1 MEWTRP
7 FIGHLKPLCLYIMTR
22 MSKSKSQIWSWLKE
36 IIKLLFIA
44 FGCFISIT
52 HWNYKLPWIIPN
64 TPLIVSRLFGLFIM
78 GHRGS
83 DSKREM
89 NKLCRSDLTLNFG
102 LLKPY
107 FQNHLVP
114 KLSLST
120 PQCVQSKPQGIKSI
134 SNPNKAILKL

>member
-1 MEWTRP
+1 
-7 FIGHLKPLCLYIMTR
+7 MTR

-52 HWNYKLPWIIPN
+52 HCYKLPWIIPN

-114 KLSLST
+114 NFHWALLNVSKVNHKVSSLFQIQIKQFWSFNYQFST
-120 PQCVQSKPQGIKSI
+120 
-134 SNPNKAILKL
+134 NTYNRL